1 VQTEHQQYFD
11 ALNRHPRTLVG
22 TSVPSRVRGG
32 GGKRRARDDAREWQ
46 EAVKSLLV
54 DEVKDRAGRAME
66 ENAGFLDTI
75 HASIDLFTTNADLI
89 PGSREFDVDLAN
101 RFTDLAAPYELRVDG
116 KLQGYSIPVQPII
129 DQLRTKLTEER
140 SRPSGTPASET
151 AASSVPA
158 AGTGTP
164 PPAPVATSSP
174 PQAGI
179 VSKAGNGSQEE
190 DFSVLF
196 GTIGLPN
203 LRI

>member
-1 VQTEHQQYFD
+1 VE
-11 ALNRHPRTLVG
+11 
-22 TSVPSRVRGG
+22 
-32 GGKRRARDDAREWQ
+32 
-46 EAVKSLLV
+46 
-54 DEVKDRAGRAME
+54 EVKDRSMRAME
-66 ENAGFLDTI
+66 ENSGFLDTI
-75 HASIDLFTTNADLI
+75 HASIDLFTRNADLV
-89 PGSREFDVDLAN
+89 PGTAEFDVDLAN

-129 DQLRTKLTEER
+129 DQLRTRLTEER
-140 SRPSGTPASET
+140 SRPANPPQSET

-158 AGTGTP
+158 ATGVATP
-164 PPAPVATSSP
+164 PSAPAAATPAAP

-179 VSKAGNGSQEE
+179 QSKAGGGVQEE